1 MGLRS
6 PYSRSSALA
15 DWQPP
20 GCPRAGVKVQ
30 SLFFRV
36 VGDGVAPELA
46 TETGMLGAAEGQ
58 FGRAVHESVYPNRP
72 GADATGNVEAG
83 IEIAAPDRGREAVGG
98 VVGDRDGFRRR
109 AESQDR
115 QDRTEDLFTRYF
127 HGRFDTANDGRGHE
141 LPGRARQTMAAE
153 YDLCAS

>member
-1 MGLRS
+1 MGTT
-6 PYSRSSALA
+6 
-15 DWQPP
+15 
-20 GCPRAGVKVQ
+20 GKGV
-30 SLFFRV
+30 RE
-36 VGDGVAPELA
+36 GVASSEVGVGVPEPEVCQL
-46 TETGMLGAAEGQ
+46 E
-58 FGRAVHESVYPNRP
+58 V
-72 GADATGNVEAG
+72 GN
-83 IEIAAPDRGREAVGG
+83 
-98 VVGDRDGFRRR
+98 RDGFRHR